1 MKATPVIYV
10 FKEDSRPYLQVRVVD
25 AQNNTAMD
33 LSLST
38 TTARML
44 LRKVGSATTIANI
57 PMTKIAD
64 GVTGQLY
71 HSWVD
76 DAAANVLESDDVEV
90 NQRYEGQIV
99 IDFDGSEQT
108 VNTVVRIQV
117 KERFAE
123 VV

>member
-1 MKATPVIYV
+1 
-10 FKEDSRPYLQVRVVD
+10 
-25 AQNNTAMD
+25 
-33 LSLST
+33 
-38 TTARML
+38 
-44 LRKVGSATTIANI
+44 
-57 PMTKIAD
+57 
-64 GVTGQLY
+64 
-71 HSWVD
+71 
-76 DAAANVLESDDVEV
+76 VLESDDVEV

>member
-1 MKATPVIYV
+1 MKATPVITV
-10 FKEDSRPYLQVRVVD
+10 FKGDARPYLQVRVVD
-25 AQNNTAMD
+25 AQNDQAMD

-44 LRKVGSATTIANI
+44 LRKVGSASTIADI

-64 GVTGQLY
+64 GVSGQLY

-76 DAAANVLESDDVEV
+76 QDSVDVLESDDIEA

-99 IDFDGSEQT
+99 IDFNGSEQT
-108 VNTVVRIQV
+108 VNTTVRIQV

>member
-1 MKATPVIYV
+1 MKATPVINV
-10 FKEDSRPYLQVRVVD
+10 FKNDSRPYFQIRIVD
-25 AQNNTAMD
+25 AQNNQAMD

-44 LRKVGSATTIANI
+44 LRKVGSVTTIADI
-57 PMTKIAD
+57 PLIKIAD

-76 DAAANVLESDDVEV
+76 EDSVDVLESDDIEA

-108 VNTVVRIQV
+108 VNTTVRIQV